1 MNTPTEESAF
11 LWKAPDSELRGAAR
25 RKFRARVV
33 RTLGWGGQVFA
44 SSTLGWSRE
53 NIRKDE
59 QDLATGIDNQDNFHL
74 RGRKR
79 SEHHRPELLNDLKAI
94 VEPRSQTDPTFR
106 SIRNDFGGR
115 EKHTPF
121 GVFFPE
127 TKEQYF
133 RMATSKVTADF
144 MVDRLEE
151 IIPKLLENARR

>member
-1 MNTPTEESAF
+1 VGQRGGNLGRESSGRLAGVAKF
-11 LWKAPDSELRGAAR
+11 LPAP
-25 RKFRARVV
+25 
-33 RTLGWGGQVFA
+33 
-44 SSTLGWSRE
+44 TLGWSRE
-53 NIRKDE
+53 NIRKGE